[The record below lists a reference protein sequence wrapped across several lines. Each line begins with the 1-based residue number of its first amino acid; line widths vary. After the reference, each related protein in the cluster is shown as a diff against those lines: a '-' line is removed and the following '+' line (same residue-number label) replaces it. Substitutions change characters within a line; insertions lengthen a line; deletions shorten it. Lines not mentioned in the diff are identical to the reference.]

1 MTVVAKKS
9 TVKPDLFENFPGKPL
24 MYYLGIYLV
33 LAIAL
38 FHEAIFG
45 FGKLVYGTD
54 LMAGNLFFRQFLVDF
69 FRSHGSWPV
78 WDPFIHA
85 GMPFIESIHGDIF
98 YIPSFIVY
106 LVLGVNYGWG
116 FLLALHAFA
125 AGAFM
130 LLFLKEIGI
139 RGKVAFLGGVIY
151 MMAPFF
157 ISLVF
162 AGHNGKFFVI
172 TLTPLVFYMYLK
184 ATNTGKLIFYLS
196 LSFIMF
202 LVMTTPHMQLAYF
215 LFWALGVFVIFD
227 LGGKWRREKKLPL
240 RPLALFGMSA
250 VLGILLSLVQFLA
263 PYQYLKQYS
272 MRTIRSESGK
282 GYEYSTSWSMHWE
295 EAAANFFPEFCGD
308 DISGQKQTYWG
319 RNPFKL
325 NSEHVSIVALFLSIF
340 GILLWKKSDKWFFL
354 IAAIVAGLFSL
365 GANTPFFRLFYLI
378 PGISSFRAPSLATFV
393 FGFSLVTLGSMGLE
407 AFLSHQKDDKHLKKA
422 WSVFTYACIA
432 YSAIAL
438 ILIIFQMGFF
448 NIWFSI
454 TGYTPEP
461 RKLDTLRQAL
471 DNITIGA
478 VISLA
483 FVWVLFG
490 LLRYTMEKKIKA
502 DMLVLVVA
510 AMVAVYMWSFDSR
523 YITTINPKQ
532 HLGRTPIVDFFKA
545 RQQTEGPFRVMV
557 LPQTLPDYYLA
568 YHHIE
573 ELSFSQMHGNHLASF
588 EKLAGNRGST
598 YGLVFQPVQDL
609 FNIKYFV
616 SRQQLPPQRFKEE
629 ARFGEIKIY
638 RNLTALPRAFAVY
651 DWEIQPDE
659 NVAIGMLADT
669 SFAYGSRLLL
679 MEPPPGLGSPDTA
692 AAHGQPVAAR
702 VYDNENSSFKI
713 DVEML
718 ADGLLFLSENY
729 YPPWR
734 TYENGRLLPTLKAN
748 VNFRAIPLGK
758 GKHTLICRFEN
769 KIYEASFDIC
779 WITLA
784 GMVVL
789 SVLSMIRRRSIAE
802 KASS

>member
-1 MTVVAKKS
+1 MAVVSKK
-9 TVKPDLFENFPGKPL
+9 TIPNQDLFENFPGKPL
-24 MYYLGIYLV
+24 TYYLGVYLIV
-33 LAIAL
+33 SIAL

-54 LMAGNLFFRQFLVDF
+54 LMAGNLFFRQYLVDF

-98 YIPSFIVY
+98 YIPSFLIY
-106 LVLGVNYGWG
+106 LLLGVNYGWG
-116 FLLALHAFA
+116 FLFALHAFA

-139 RGKVAFLGGVIY
+139 RGKVAFLGGLIY
-151 MMAPFF
+151 MVAPFF

-172 TLTPLVFYMYLK
+172 ALTPLLFFIYLK
-184 ATNTGKLIFYLS
+184 AANSGKLIYYLF
-196 LSFIMF
+196 LSIVMF

-215 LFWALGVFVIFD
+215 LFWALALFVVFD
-227 LGGKWRREKKLPL
+227 LVGRWRKENKFPL
-240 RPLALFGMSA
+240 RPLAFFGLSA

-340 GILLWKKSDKWFFL
+340 GILLWKKPDKWFFL
-354 IAAIVAGLFSL
+354 IAAIIAGLFTL
-365 GANTPFFRLFYLI
+365 GANTPFFKLFYMI

-393 FGFSLVTLGSMGLE
+393 FGFSLVTLGSMGLD
-407 AFLSHQKDDKHLKKA
+407 AFLGLQKGDKELKKA
-422 WSVFTYACIA
+422 WTVFAYACIA

-438 ILIIFQMGFF
+438 FMIIFQMGFF
-448 NIWFSI
+448 EIWFSL
-454 TGYTPEP
+454 TGYSPEP

-490 LLRYTMEKKIKA
+490 LLRYNLEKKIRS
-502 DMLVLVVA
+502 DMLVLVLA
-510 AMVAVYMWSFDSR
+510 AMTAIYMWSFDSR
-523 YITTINPKQ
+523 YIMTINPKQ

-545 RQQTEGPFRVMV
+545 RQQLEGPFRVMV

-588 EKLAGNRGST
+588 EILAGNRGST

-609 FNIKYFV
+609 FNIRYFV
-616 SRQQLPPQRFKEE
+616 SRQQLPQQRFKEE

-638 RNLTALPRAFAVY
+638 RNLTALPRAFPVY

-659 NVAIGMLADT
+659 NAAIGILTDT
-669 SFAYGSRLLL
+669 SFAYGTRLLL
-679 MEPPPGLGSPDTA
+679 TEPPPGLNKPAADTSLGA
-692 AAHGQPVAAR
+692 PVAAR

-713 DVEML
+713 DVDML
-718 ADGLLFLSENY
+718 EDGLLFLSENY
-729 YPPWR
+729 YPPWKV
-734 TYENGRLLPTLKAN
+734 YENGKILTTLKAD
-748 VNFRAIPLGK
+748 VNFRAIPLKK
-758 GKHTLICRFEN
+758 GKHTVICRFEN
-769 KIYEASFDIC
+769 KTYEASFDIC
-779 WITLA
+779 LITLV
-784 GMVVL
+784 GIIVL
-789 SVLSMIRRRSIAE
+789 SVFNIIRNRIIA
-802 KASS
+802 KRAAS